1 MDRQRPASITHMV
14 MEWRMKL
21 EEVVVDAIA
30 KTLLNRLDVLR
41 RLNVFDV
48 LTMPRAEL
56 GRKFKKALRDELKK
70 RRRTAR
76 GRRLKS
82 A

>member
-1 MDRQRPASITHMV
+1 
-14 MEWRMKL
+14 MKL
-21 EEVVVDAIA
+21 EEAVVDAIA
-30 KTLLNRLDVLR
+30 KGLSSRLDVLR
-41 RLNVFDV
+41 RLNVVDV

-70 RRRTAR
+70 GRRTAR
-76 GRRLKS
+76 GRRPKG

>member
-1 MDRQRPASITHMV
+1 
-14 MEWRMKL
+14 MKS
-21 EEVVVDAIA
+21 EQEVIDAIA
-30 KTLLNRLDVLR
+30 KSLLNRPDVLR
-41 RLNVFDV
+41 RLNVVDV

-76 GRRLKS
+76 GRRPKG